1 MTNKLNQ
8 SFNQL
13 DSNFIQ
19 SYKSK
24 TGFWYAF
31 KRSVNDLGN
40 LWLIFN
46 TLKNFENENWSKNQ
60 EEFSSVLISEKLLS
74 PTFKDAENMSAN
86 SRGIKKVFEQ

>member
-1 MTNKLNQ
+1 MSNELNQ

-13 DSNFIQ
+13 DNNFIQ

-46 TLKNFENENWSKNQ
+46 VFKNFENENC
-60 EEFSSVLISEKLLS
+60 
-74 PTFKDAENMSAN
+74 
-86 SRGIKKVFEQ
+86 

>member
-1 MTNKLNQ
+1 MINELKQ

-13 DSNFIQ
+13 DNNFIQ

-46 TLKNFENENWSKNQ
+46 VFKNFKNENWSKNQ
-60 EEFSSVLISEKLLS
+60 EEFSSILISEKLLS
-74 PTFKDAENMSAN
+74 PTLKDAANMKQSPKYDT
-86 SRGIKKVFEQ
+86 RP

>member
-1 MTNKLNQ
+1 MTNQLKQ

-13 DSNFIQ
+13 DSNFIL

-46 TLKNFENENWSKNQ
+46 VLKNFENENWSKNQ
-60 EEFSSVLISEKLLS
+60 YRRSHVHKYSNK
-74 PTFKDAENMSAN
+74 
-86 SRGIKKVFEQ
+86 EQQKINNQ